1 MQKETL
7 GKKIQ
12 KARKEKGYS
21 QGDLASLLGTKRSN
35 ISRIESDKQNVS
47 FFMVSEIASA
57 LDMGIQIDFV
67 NIEKTK
73 YILKQYDTPLLSFTM
88 ITDKLEG
95 LKISNIKIIG
105 EKKLLPLDLI
115 ANNQGLS
122 DWLKKR
128 VIPKNRDH
136 VNEILQSLGL
146 TINDTKGIIDVCKG
160 LSLNDSYW
168 ICDEDFKG
176 SYKQY
181 NLYENHFNNVLAL
194 IAYTGI
200 YNTKRAFT
208 TSPELTTHGMLP
220 KAWRFIDNDGI
231 YLYKSGTSGAS
242 NSGREPYIEYYAS
255 QIAKAMGLNCIDY
268 DIENWKGILAS
279 KCRLFTD
286 INTSYIPI
294 GRIVKTGGIKKVL
307 SYYDSLGKDFSNQIR
322 DMLVFDALI
331 FNEDRHFG
339 NFGVLIDNKTNEII
353 KPAPIFDNGLSLL
366 CYHAKN
372 NTSYN
377 QLFEYSKTRI
387 SSYGTSFDDLY
398 SEVVTTRQKNKLKKL
413 IGFKFKRHQKYN
425 LSEKYLT
432 NMEKLIQN
440 RIQYLLKIK

>member
-1 MQKETL
+1 MKNETI
-7 GKKIQ
+7 GKKLQ
-12 KARKEKGYS
+12 KARKAKGYS
-21 QGDLASLLGTKRSN
+21 QGDLASLVGTKRSN
-35 ISRIESDKQNVS
+35 ISRIESDKQNIS
-47 FFMVSEIASA
+47 FFMISEIASA
-57 LDMGIQIDFV
+57 LDMGISIDLV
-67 NIEKTK
+67 EEEKTN
-73 YILKQYDTPLLSFTM
+73 YLLKQYDTPLLSFEM
-88 ITDKLEG
+88 NTDKLEG
-95 LKISNIKIIG
+95 LKVSNIKIIG
-105 EKKLLPLDLI
+105 DKKLLPLDLTV
-115 ANNQGLS
+115 NNNGLV

-128 VIPKNRDH
+128 VIPKNREH

-168 ICDEDFKG
+168 ICSENFKG

-181 NLYENHFNNVLAL
+181 NLYENHFNKVLGL

-231 YLYKSGTSGAS
+231 YLYKGGSSGAS

-255 QIAKAMGLNCIDY
+255 QIAKAMDLDYVDY
-268 DIENWKGILAS
+268 DIEKWKGIVAS
-279 KCRLFTD
+279 KCKLFTD

-307 SYYDSLGKDFSNQIR
+307 AYYDSLGNVFSKHIR

-339 NFGVLIDNKTNEII
+339 NFGVLVDNKTNQII

-366 CYHAKN
+366 CYYSKN
-372 NTSYN
+372 STSYK
-377 QLFEYSKTRI
+377 QLLEYSNTRI
-387 SSYGTSFDDLY
+387 SSYGTSFDDIY
-398 SEVVTTRQKNKLKKL
+398 SEIVTPRQKNKLKKL
-413 IGFKFKRHQKYN
+413 IGFKFKRHNKYN
-425 LSEKYLT
+425 LPEKYLT
-432 NMEKLIQN
+432 NMEKLIQT
-440 RIQYLLKIK
+440 RIQYLLKLK